1 MSERGG
7 RRLRLGMV
15 GGGRGSFI
23 GATHRI
29 AARLDDRYELVAGA
43 LSSDPDRAKASAHEL
58 LIPRD
63 RGYGSYEEMVQAEA
77 ERTDGIELVSVVTPN
92 DSHHAIC
99 RAFLDRGFDVI
110 CDKPLTTNL
119 EDALDLVA
127 TVRETGLIFGITY
140 NYTGYPMV
148 RHARTMVEQG
158 QLGQIRLVQVEFAS
172 GWMST
177 LLEQTGHKQ
186 AAWRTD
192 PARAGPSFAVGD
204 IGTHAHHLAAF
215 VTGLELAELS
225 ADLSVMVPGRRLDD
239 NAHILLRYTNGARGM
254 LWASTIAV
262 GSEHGLRIRV
272 YGDQGGLAWEQ
283 ENPNHLKFSPLD
295 GPTQTLG
302 RGSEG
307 LSAEAARATR
317 VSLGHP
323 EGFFEA
329 FANLY
334 SDMADAIVA
343 RRAGTPA
350 NSPALQL
357 PTVEDGARG
366 VKFVEAALESS
377 AKNGAWVD
385 ATLPF

>member
-1 MSERGG
+1 MSDQLG

-58 LIPRD
+58 RIPHD
-63 RGYGSYEEMVQAEA
+63 RGYGSYEEMAQAEA
-77 ERTDGIELVSVVTPN
+77 ARPDGVELVSVVTPN

-110 CDKPLTTNL
+110 CDKPLTTNIQ
-119 EDALDLVA
+119 DALDLVA

-158 QLGQIRLVQVEFAS
+158 QLGEIRVVQVEFAS

-239 NAHILLRYTNGARGM
+239 NAHILLRYTSGARGM

-262 GSEHGLRIRV
+262 GSEHGLRIRI
-272 YGDQGGLAWEQ
+272 YGDQGSLTWEQ

-385 ATLPF
+385 ATLSF

>member
-1 MSERGG
+1 MSEQDG
-7 RRLRLGMV
+7 RRLRFGMV

-23 GATHRI
+23 GAAHRI

-43 LSSDPDRAKASAHEL
+43 LSSDPERAKVSAHEL
-58 LIPRD
+58 LIPQD
-63 RGYGSYEEMVQAEA
+63 RGYGTYKEMAQAEA
-77 ERTDGIELVSVVTPN
+77 ARPDGVEVVSVVTPN

-99 RAFLDRGFDVI
+99 REFLDRGFDVI

-127 TVRETGLIFGITY
+127 TVRQTGLIFGITH

-148 RHARTMVEQG
+148 RHARTMVAEG
-158 QLGQIRLVQVEFAS
+158 QLGEIRVVQVEFAS

-177 LLEQTGHKQ
+177 LLEETGHKQ

-192 PARAGPSFAVGD
+192 PARAGPSFVVGD

-239 NAHILLRYTNGARGM
+239 NAHILLRYTSGARGM
-254 LWASTIAV
+254 MWASTIAV
-262 GSEHGLRIRV
+262 GSEHGLRIRI
-272 YGDQGGLAWEQ
+272 YGDKGGLAWEQ

-343 RRAGTPA
+343 RRGGTQA
-350 NSPALQL
+350 NSLALQF

-377 AKNGAWVD
+377 ANNGGWVD
-385 ATLPF
+385 ATLTL

>member
-1 MSERGG
+1 MSEQDG
-7 RRLRLGMV
+7 RRLRFGMV

-23 GATHRI
+23 GAAHRI

-43 LSSDPDRAKASAHEL
+43 LSSDPERAKVSAHEL
-58 LIPRD
+58 LIPQD
-63 RGYGSYEEMVQAEA
+63 RGYGTYGEMAQAEA
-77 ERTDGIELVSVVTPN
+77 ARPDGVEVVSVVTPN

-99 RAFLDRGFDVI
+99 REFLDRGFDVI

-127 TVRETGLIFGITY
+127 TVRQTGLIFGITH

-148 RHARTMVEQG
+148 RHARTMVAEG
-158 QLGQIRLVQVEFAS
+158 QLGEIRVVQVEFAS

-177 LLEQTGHKQ
+177 LLEETGHKQ

-192 PARAGPSFAVGD
+192 PARAGPSFVVGD

-239 NAHILLRYTNGARGM
+239 NAHILLRYTSGARGM
-254 LWASTIAV
+254 MWASTIAV
-262 GSEHGLRIRV
+262 GSEHGLRIRI
-272 YGDQGGLAWEQ
+272 YGDKGGLAWEQ

-343 RRAGTPA
+343 RRGGTQA
-350 NSPALQL
+350 NSLALQF

-377 AKNGAWVD
+377 ANNGAWVD
-385 ATLPF
+385 ATLTL

>member
-1 MSERGG
+1 MSEQDG
-7 RRLRLGMV
+7 RRLRFGMV

-23 GATHRI
+23 GAAHRI

-43 LSSDPDRAKASAHEL
+43 LSSDPERAKVSAHEL
-58 LIPRD
+58 LIPQD
-63 RGYGSYEEMVQAEA
+63 RGYGTYGEMAQAEA
-77 ERTDGIELVSVVTPN
+77 ARPDGVEVVSVVTPN

-99 RAFLDRGFDVI
+99 REFLDRGFDVI

-127 TVRETGLIFGITY
+127 TVRQTGLIFGITH

-148 RHARTMVEQG
+148 RHARTMVAEG
-158 QLGQIRLVQVEFAS
+158 QLGEIRVVQVEFAS

-177 LLEQTGHKQ
+177 LLEETGHKQ

-192 PARAGPSFAVGD
+192 PARAGPSFVVGD

-239 NAHILLRYTNGARGM
+239 NAHILLRYTSGARGM
-254 LWASTIAV
+254 MWASTIAV
-262 GSEHGLRIRV
+262 GSEHGLRIRI
-272 YGDQGGLAWEQ
+272 YGDKGGLAWEQ

-302 RGSEG
+302 RGNER

-317 VSLGHP
+317 VTLGHP

-343 RRAGTPA
+343 RRGGTQA
-350 NSPALQL
+350 NSLALQF

-377 AKNGAWVD
+377 ANNGGWVD
-385 ATLPF
+385 ATLTL